1 MALVFIVAGGV
12 CMTQL
17 PIALYPQIV
26 PPQVQV
32 TSQYVGASAG
42 VVAESVTTPIEEKI
56 NGVEGMIYM
65 SSISDNNGNSTITVT
80 FDVGYNLSIAAVDV
94 MNQVEIAKSQ
104 IPETVNRTGIN
115 VQKQSPSM
123 TLVVNLVSPDGS
135 RDSAYLS
142 NYADINICDILRR
155 LPGVGFVN
163 IFGERKYSLR
173 IWLDPD
179 KLASLGITG
188 TDVSAAIRNQNLQV
202 AAGKI
207 GGPPTRKNQVFQY
220 QINTLGRLSQV
231 EEFADIILRTRP
243 DGSVV
248 RVKDVGGVE
257 LGAENY
263 DTSCGLNDKPSIA
276 VAVYQLP
283 GANALDVSEGVYKEM
298 EKLSKRFPEGVAY
311 KIVYDTTGYVNASI
325 DEVIETL
332 FIAVILVF
340 LVVYVFL
347 QSWHATLIAA
357 ITIPVSLIGTFALMI
372 VLGFSI
378 NTLSLLGLVLAI
390 GLVVD
395 DAIVVVENVQRQLEL
410 GVKDTR
416 EAARLAMREVT
427 SPIIA
432 TTLVLMAVFVPVA
445 FMPGIVGQLY
455 NQFALTIA
463 CSVGLSAVNSLSL
476 SPALCG
482 VLLRPENGAAAG
494 GQKPGWWQRIKQ
506 SKWLAWFQWAKWF
519 NATFEWLTV
528 HYERAVRRCIAWWP
542 AVLIAFAILIA
553 GTLWLFKTVPTGF
566 LPEEDQGYVVAL
578 IQTPTGT
585 AIGQT
590 EKVTSQ
596 LVELG
601 MKIPGMADAV
611 SIPGYNLVDTS
622 KQSSAATIFFVLEPW
637 EERKLPE
644 LKAEAVIEKLRT
656 EGTNIG
662 SATITVFNAPP
673 IQGLATTGGFQFEL
687 QDIQN
692 AGPKALDAVTKR
704 LIEAA
709 NKRPELAA
717 VSTTFATNVPQL
729 YLDIDRTKVKSL
741 NVDMGELFKTL
752 EISLGS
758 FYVNQFNKYGRIYR
772 VYLQA
777 QSSSRDNITDIS
789 ELYVRNRGGKMIPLS
804 ALVKIEHI
812 TGPET
817 IPHYNIYPAAMINGN
832 PAPGRSTG
840 EAITA
845 LEEVADEVMPD
856 GMSYEWTGIM
866 YQQLKAGNLAPVIF
880 GLALVFVFLFLAAQ
894 YESWTAPFMVMLA
907 VPLAIFGGLAAQAVR
922 GNSNDIYCQIGMVM
936 LIGLASKNAFLIVEF
951 ARRRHEDG
959 LSIIEA
965 AAEAARI
972 RLRPILMTAF
982 AFILGVVPLV
992 IATGAGA
999 KTRQSLGTTVFGG
1012 MLFSTLLSLL
1022 LVPVLFVCIQRIRE
1036 VVSGK
1041 FKPVDQEP

>member
-32 TSQYVGASAG
+32 TSQYTGASAE
-42 VVAESVTTPIEEKI
+42 VVADSVTTPIEEQI

-65 SSISDNNGNSTITVT
+65 SSVSDNNGNSTITVT

-94 MNQVEIAKSQ
+94 MNNVEIAKSQ
-104 IPETVNRTGIN
+104 VPEMVNRTGIK
-115 VQKQSPSM
+115 VQKQSPDI

-135 RDSAYLS
+135 RDSAFLS
-142 NYADINICDILRR
+142 NYADINICDVLRR

-173 IWLDPD
+173 IWLDPA
-179 KLASLGITG
+179 KMASLGITG
-188 TDVSAAIRNQNLQV
+188 DDVSNAIRNQNLQV

-207 GGPPTRKNQVFQY
+207 GGPPTRKDQVLQY
-220 QINTLGRLSQV
+220 QINTLGRLSQI
-231 EEFADIILRTRP
+231 EQFEDIILRTRP

-248 RVKDVGGVE
+248 RIKDVGKAE

-263 DTSCGLNDKPSIA
+263 DTSCGLNNKPSIA

-283 GANALDVSEGVYKEM
+283 GANALQVAEGVYKEM
-298 EKLSKRFPEGVAY
+298 EHLSERFPEGVEY

-325 DEVIETL
+325 HEVVETL
-332 FIAVILVF
+332 FIAIILVF
-340 LVVYVFL
+340 LVVYIFL

-395 DAIVVVENVQRQLEL
+395 DAIVVVENVQRQIEL
-410 GVKDTR
+410 GERNTR
-416 EAARLAMREVT
+416 EAARKAMKEVT

-463 CSVGLSAVNSLSL
+463 CAVGLSAINSLSL

-482 VLLRPENGAAAG
+482 VLLKPEDHESAEGRG
-494 GQKPGWWQRIKQ
+494 FWR
-506 SKWLAWFQWAKWF
+506 SKWIAWFDWARWF
-519 NATFEWLTV
+519 NTAFDWLTH
-528 HYERAVRRCIAWWP
+528 HYERAVKRCIAWWP
-542 AVLIAFAILIA
+542 AVLVAFAILIA
-553 GTLWLFKTVPTGF
+553 GTLWLFQTVPGGF
-566 LPEEDQGYVVAL
+566 LPEEDQGYVMAL
-578 IQTPTGT
+578 VLTPTGT

-590 EKVTSQ
+590 EKATSQ
-596 LVELG
+596 LIEMGL
-601 MKIPGMADAV
+601 KIPGMANAV
-611 SIPGYNLVDTS
+611 SIPGYSLVDNA
-622 KQSSAATIFFVLEPW
+622 KQSSAATIFFVLDPW
-637 EERKLPE
+637 DERKSKE
-644 LKAEAVIEKLRT
+644 RHARAIIDKLSEMGST
-656 EGTNIG
+656 IG
-662 SATITVFNAPP
+662 NAQVLVFNAPP

-687 QDIQN
+687 QDLHN
-692 AGPKALDAVTKR
+692 AGPKELDKVAQQ
-704 LIEAA
+704 LIEAG
-709 NKRPELAA
+709 NKRPELTGL
-717 VSTTFATNVPQL
+717 STTFATDVPQL
-729 YLDIDRTKVKSL
+729 YLDIDRTKVKSM
-741 NVDMGELFKTL
+741 NVPMSELFKTL
-752 EISLGS
+752 EIQLGS
-758 FYVNQFNKYGRIYR
+758 YYVNQFNKYGRIYR

-777 QSSSRDNITDIS
+777 HSGARDNVDDIAD
-789 ELYVRNRGGKMIPLS
+789 LYVRNRDGKMIPLS
-804 ALVKIEHI
+804 ALVKIKNI

-817 IPHYNIYPAAMINGN
+817 IPHYNIFPAAMINGN

-845 LEEVADEVMPD
+845 LEEVAAEVLPED
-856 GMSYEWTGIM
+856 MSYEWTGIM

-880 GLALVFVFLFLAAQ
+880 SLALVFVFLFLAAQ
-894 YESWTAPFMVMLA
+894 YESWAAPFMVMLA
-907 VPLAIFGGLAAQAVR
+907 VPLAIFGGLLAQLVR

-936 LIGLASKNAFLIVEF
+936 LIGLASKNAILIVEF
-951 ARRRHEDG
+951 ARRRHEEG
-959 LSIIEA
+959 LSVVEA

-992 IATGAGA
+992 VASGAGA
-999 KTRQSLGTTVFGG
+999 LTRQSLGTTVFGG

-1036 VVSGK
+1036 WVTGK
-1041 FKPVDQEP
+1041 VRRASE

>member
-32 TSQYVGASAG
+32 ISQYTGASAQ
-42 VVAESVTTPIEEKI
+42 VVADSVTTPIEEQI

-65 SSISDNNGNSTITVT
+65 SSVSDNNGNSTITIT

-94 MNQVEIAKSQ
+94 MNKVEIAKSQ
-104 IPETVNRTGIN
+104 VPEIVNRTGVK
-115 VQKQSPSM
+115 VQKQSPDM
-123 TLVVNLVSPDGS
+123 TLVVNLVSPDKS
-135 RDSAYLS
+135 RDSAFLS

-173 IWLDPD
+173 IWLDPA
-179 KLASLGITG
+179 KLAALGITG
-188 TDVSAAIRNQNLQV
+188 DDVSFAIRNQNLQV

-220 QINTLGRLSQV
+220 QINTLGRLSQI
-231 EEFADIILRTRP
+231 EQFEDIILRTRP

-248 RVKDVGGVE
+248 RIKDVGGVE

-263 DTSCGLNDKPSIA
+263 DTSCGLNNKPSIA
-276 VAVYQLP
+276 VAIYQLP
-283 GANALDVSEGVYKEM
+283 GANALQVSEGIHKEM
-298 EKLSKRFPEGVAY
+298 EKLSKRFPEGVEY

-325 DEVIETL
+325 DEVVETL
-332 FIAVILVF
+332 FIAVLLVF

-357 ITIPVSLIGTFALMI
+357 ITIPVSLIGTFALMT

-395 DAIVVVENVQRQLEL
+395 DAIVVVENVQRQLEQ
-410 GVKDTR
+410 GVKNTR
-416 EAARLAMREVT
+416 EAARIAMGEVT
-427 SPIIA
+427 GPIVA

-463 CSVGLSAVNSLSL
+463 CSVGISAINSLSL

-482 VLLRPENGAAAG
+482 VLLKPKNDGAAG
-494 GQKPGWWQRIKQ
+494 GQKLAWWQRFTQ
-506 SKWLAWFQWAKWF
+506 SKWVAWFQWAKWF
-519 NATFEWLTV
+519 NTSFDWLTT

-542 AVLIAFAILIA
+542 AVLVAFAILIA
-553 GTLWLFKTVPTGF
+553 GTLWLFNAVPTGF

-590 EKVTSQ
+590 ENVTSQ
-596 LVELG
+596 LVEMGL
-601 MKIPGMADAV
+601 KIPGMADSV
-611 SIPGYNLVDTS
+611 SIPGFNMIDNS
-622 KQSSAATIFFVLEPW
+622 KQSSASTVFFILEPW
-637 EERKLPE
+637 DERQSIE
-644 LKAEAVIEKLRT
+644 LKAEAVMETLREK
-656 EGTNIG
+656 G
-662 SATITVFNAPP
+662 ATLSNARVTVFNAPP
-673 IQGLATTGGFQFEL
+673 VQGLSTTGGFQFEL
-687 QDIQN
+687 QDLEN
-692 AGPKALDAVTKR
+692 SGPKALDAVAQQI
-704 LIEAA
+704 IETG
-709 NKRPELAA
+709 NKRPELTGL
-717 VSTTFATNVPQL
+717 STTFATNVPQL

-741 NVDMGELFKTL
+741 NVPMGEVFKTL
-752 EISLGS
+752 EIMLGS
-758 FYVNQFNKYGRIYR
+758 YYVNQFNKYGRIYR

-777 QSSSRDNITDIS
+777 KSSSRDNIDDIS
-789 ELYVRNRGGKMIPLS
+789 ELYVRNRDGKMIPLS

-817 IPHYNIYPAAMINGN
+817 IPHYNIFPAAMINGN

-840 EAITA
+840 EAIA
-845 LEEVADEVMPD
+845 AMQEVAEEVMPE
-856 GMSYEWTGIM
+856 GMNYEWTGIM
-866 YQQLKAGNLAPVIF
+866 YQQIKAGNLAPVIF

-894 YESWTAPFMVMLA
+894 YESWAAPFMVMLA
-907 VPLAIFGGLAAQAVR
+907 VPLAIFGGLAAQLVR
-922 GNSNDIYCQIGMVM
+922 GYSNDIYCQIGMVM
-936 LIGLASKNAFLIVEF
+936 LIGLASKNAILIVEF
-951 ARRRHEDG
+951 ARRRHEEG
-959 LSIIEA
+959 LSVMEA
-965 AAEAARI
+965 AAEASRV

-999 KTRQSLGTTVFGG
+999 VTRRSLGTTVFGG

-1036 VVSGK
+1036 WLSGK
-1041 FKPVDQEP
+1041 FKHADQS